1 MALLLSPGVAL
12 GLLWVL
18 CSFFLRWNELRSH
31 QRRVLLPPGTMGWP
45 VVGETIEFLRRG
57 PDFLKKQRARYGSLF
72 TSHLLGSPTVVSMD
86 LEVNRWILM
95 NEGRG
100 LVPGYPQAMAEILGE
115 WNVAA
120 VHGAFHR
127 VVRGALLSV
136 VGPAAVRERLFP
148 TLDEFIR
155 SHLCDWGGSGGGG
168 ATVDVQEK
176 AREMAFSSA
185 LKLIAGIETGEMATE
200 LKAEFF
206 KLVRGTLSLAVDL
219 PGTAYRRGLQ
229 ARKRIIR
236 LLRGLIVERRRS
248 SPSVMKGGRDML
260 SLLLREEGE
269 EEQDVHQTGPKL
281 TDEQIIDL
289 LISVI
294 YSGFETVSTAATM
307 AVKYLHDNTSALQEL
322 RKEYSEIS
330 RRKSPAEGALTWGDY
345 TSMEFTRAVILET
358 MRLATIVN
366 GVLRKTTEDIAM
378 NGFVVPKGWRIYV
391 YTRESNYD
399 SLRYPAPL
407 RFDPWRWK
415 DRSLENH
422 QHFMMFGGGGRLCPG
437 KELGL
442 VQISLFLHY
451 FLTRYRWED
460 AGGNE
465 IVQFPRVEAPRG
477 LHIRVW
483 PN

>member
-86 LEVNRWILM
+86 LEGTRS
-95 NEGRG
+95 
-100 LVPGYPQAMAEILGE
+100 GYPQAMAEILGE

-176 AREMAFSSA
+176 AR
-185 LKLIAGIETGEMATE
+185 EMATE

-378 NGFVVPKGWRIYV
+378 N
-391 YTRESNYD
+391 EQ
-399 SLRYPAPL
+399 LRFPPVPAPL

-415 DRSLENH
+415 AL
-422 QHFMMFGGGGRLCPG
+422 PG